1 MKKLFLSILL
11 VVSISCLSACAG
23 QNELIGYWLST
34 DGGVI
39 NFQNSDTVSVG
50 QYNQDFTEFDTYT
63 YKINGS
69 TIELTQTDTQ
79 GNPLILTYDFVIE
92 DGLLTLTHNGES
104 YSYHGE
110 IYMQEEIMVGLTIQ
124 NS

>member
-1 MKKLFLSILL
+1 MKKFLFSILL
-11 VVSISCLSACAG
+11 VLSLSCLSACAG
-23 QNELIGYWLST
+23 QNELVGYWLST
-34 DGGVI
+34 DGSVI

-50 QYNQDFTEFDTYT
+50 QYNQDFTEFETYT

-69 TIELTQTDTQ
+69 TVELTQTDTQ
-79 GNPLILTYDFVIE
+79 GNPLTLLYDFVIE
-92 DGLLTLTHNGES
+92 DGILTLSCNGES

-110 IYMQEEIMVGLTIQ
+110 IYMQEEIMVGLTIA